1 MNDLLIGLR
10 GFSRSF
16 SFALRNGLW
25 WMFLAPVLLWLL
37 FAGGIVWASAG
48 VVDLVTGWLSAWDI
62 AVPADGRTGLEGLWD
77 DIKNF
82 FVSAREVI
90 VLVVVKLAL
99 WFLFGLVGKYIV
111 LILLSPLLA
120 YASECT
126 EEILAGRVYPFRTGQ
141 FLKDVGRGMLMAL
154 RNGGL
159 ELLINALLW
168 TLTLF
173 VAVLAAARV
182 VLLRLQHVRL
192 PVRTAPHGHPCQR
205 TSGMGPAGAG
215 ARQRHALQPPYE
227 PALPQL
233 DHRPAALGALL
244 QYGARGGEHRRGAGA
259 ARGRGRRHRRSE
271 QTVIALPL
279 IHRHTG
285 PPGSNATGRMRW

>member
-120 YASECT
+120 YASERT
-126 EEILAGRVYPFRTGQ
+126 EEILAGRVYPFRTAQ

-173 VAVLAAARV
+173 VAVLAPVTV
-182 VLLRLQHVRL
+182 VLLWLVSSWFYGFSMFDYLYERRRMGIRASARAAWGRPGLVL
-192 PVRTAPHGHPCQR
+192 ANGMLFNLLMNPPFLNWIIGPLLSVLCFSTVPVAA
-205 TSGMGPAGAG
+205 SIGAVLALHEAEGGDTG
-215 ARQRHALQPPYE
+215 AVNRPLSPY
-227 PALPQL
+227 P
-233 DHRPAALGALL
+233 
-244 QYGARGGEHRRGAGA
+244 
-259 ARGRGRRHRRSE
+259 
-271 QTVIALPL
+271 
-279 IHRHTG
+279 
-285 PPGSNATGRMRW
+285 